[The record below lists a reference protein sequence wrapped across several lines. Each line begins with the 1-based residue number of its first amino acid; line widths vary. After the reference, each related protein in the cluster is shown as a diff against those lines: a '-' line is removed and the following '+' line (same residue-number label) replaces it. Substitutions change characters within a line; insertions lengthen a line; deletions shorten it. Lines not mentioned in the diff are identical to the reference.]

1 MAISSS
7 SMPRAVKLYALN
19 KRIEDLESSKSR
31 SLKPEEQAKKEKLLK
46 EAKREQDKLQRRLRL
61 NVQFLLGTLLV
72 GTIAL
77 AIIKAWLDPVTHS
90 FGEALHWLFT
100 SIPVTQKEGGAG
112 DFYTVLAPLL
122 AISVAIERLLETAF
136 NWIEQ
141 SSLAVADLLVAPKET
156 LGWIERE
163 YQEAYKATEEAA
175 EIVSV
180 EMTPE
185 TLELLGMTENRLAK
199 AEERLRGWINAP
211 EYLASKRALSIWFG
225 LLAGLVISVL
235 GDLGMFS
242 YIGVPAPRLV
252 DVIVTGL
259 VIGSGP
265 GPMHDLIGILQSG
278 KNALGSLTDLAKGK
292 SVQEAVEAIQ
302 KAEAKH
308 ERENG

>member
-7 SMPRAVKLYALN
+7 SMPRAAKLYALN
-19 KRIEDLESSKSR
+19 KQIEDLESSKSR
-31 SLKPEEQAKKEKLLK
+31 SLLKPEEQAKKEKLLQ
-46 EAKREQDKLQRRLRL
+46 EAKKERDKLQRRARL
-61 NVQFLLGTLLV
+61 SVQFLLGILLV

-77 AIIKAWLDPVTHS
+77 AIIKAWLDPETHS
-90 FGEALHWLFT
+90 FGEALGWLFK
-100 SIPVTQKEGGAG
+100 SIPATQKEGGG

-122 AISVAIERLLETAF
+122 AISVAIERLLETFF

-141 SSLAVADLLVAPKET
+141 SSLAVADILDGSKKT
-156 LGWIERE
+156 LSWIERE
-163 YQEAYKATEEAA
+163 YQDAYKITEEAA
-175 EIVSV
+175 ELVRV

-185 TLELLGMTENRLAK
+185 NLEFLEMTEERLSK

-211 EYLASKRALSIWFG
+211 EYLAKKRALSIWFG

-252 DVIVTGL
+252 DIIVTGL

-278 KNALGSLTDLAKGK
+278 KNALGSLTELAKGK
-292 SVQEAVEAIQ
+292 SVQDAVAAIQ
-302 KAEAKH
+302 KAEAMRT
-308 ERENG
+308 RENG